1 MRALLAVLALT
12 AAAGCSKSSQ
22 ESKDSKPAKT
32 KPAEHKITVAAAAD
46 LTNAFGDLAKA
57 FTAKTG
63 IAVETQ
69 FGASGALAKQIEQ
82 GLPVQLFAAAN
93 RNFVDQVVKA
103 GKCDGA
109 TARSYA
115 RGRVVVW
122 TPSKIAPP
130 KTLDD
135 LADARFTKI
144 AIANPETAPYG
155 KAAKA
160 ALEKS
165 GVWPK
170 IESRIVLGE
179 NVQATLTYAV
189 KGNVDAAL
197 VALSL
202 AVATEGG
209 TYLPVDPELHAPLDQ
224 ALVVCGSGP
233 AADDAKQL
241 ADFIMSPEGH
251 GLMNHYGFLQAGEA
265 LPGK

>member
-1 MRALLAVLALT
+1 MRALLALLALT
-12 AAAGCSKSSQ
+12 AAGCSKSPT
-22 ESKDSKPAKT
+22 ESKPAET
-32 KPAEHKITVAAAAD
+32 APAAHKITVAAAAD
-46 LTNAFGDLAKA
+46 LTKAFGEVAAA
-57 FTAKTG
+57 FKAKTG
-63 IAVETQ
+63 ITVDVE
-69 FGASGALAKQIEQ
+69 FGASGLLAKQIEQ
-82 GLPVQLFAAAN
+82 GKDYALFAAAN

-122 TPSKIAPP
+122 TPSKVAPP
-130 KTLDD
+130 KSLED

-155 KAAKA
+155 KAAKE

-209 TYLPVDPELHAPLDQ
+209 TYLPVDPELHNPLDQ
-224 ALVVCGSGP
+224 ALVVCGTGP
-233 AADDAKQL
+233 AAEDARKL
-241 ADFIMSPEGH
+241 ADFIVSPEGH
-251 GLMNHYGFLQAGEA
+251 TLMNHYGFLQAGEA